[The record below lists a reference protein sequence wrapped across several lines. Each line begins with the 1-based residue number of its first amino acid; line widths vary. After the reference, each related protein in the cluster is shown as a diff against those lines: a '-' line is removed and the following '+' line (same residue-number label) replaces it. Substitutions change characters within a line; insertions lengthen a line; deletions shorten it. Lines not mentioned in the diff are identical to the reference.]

1 MVTAVKQGSIA
12 FLLAA
17 GLVLALVCLSFQAG
31 QAAGP
36 GRPAGDGLAHV
47 GMDHPGPGMHH
58 VGMRHVGMYQADGAK
73 APTSLSGDAALQ
85 ASANPPCCP
94 PAQMDDLCV
103 TLCMMASSFLAPSFL
118 AADAPASCQLVTWPA
133 GNSDVAGL
141 GAACEP
147 PPPKSLA

>member
-1 MVTAVKQGSIA
+1 MVNAVKQGWIA

-36 GRPAGDGLAHV
+36 GKLAGVGYAHV
-47 GMDHPGPGMHH
+47 GMHH
-58 VGMRHVGMYQADGAK
+58 ADMAH
-73 APTSLSGDAALQ
+73 APTSLIGAEALQ
-85 ASANPPCCP
+85 ASANHPCCP
-94 PAQMDDLCV
+94 PAQMDDVCV
-103 TLCMMASSFLAPSFL
+103 TLCMMASSILAPSFE
-118 AADAPASCQLVTWPA
+118 AADAPASYQLVNWPA